1 LAVCRSGA
9 LEETRCSP
17 TPRSTCA
24 GAGALVNSRLDRV
37 LGEGEI
43 IRFIDAVEKGEIA
56 KLREGT
62 LYSDRTADGLLL
74 PSQVT
79 TPEQARFYVALA
91 GELLAEIFGL
101 DSPYHEFLLEEVEE
115 FERRG
120 GLTAT

>member
-1 LAVCRSGA
+1 MQA
-9 LEETRCSP
+9 
-17 TPRSTCA
+17 A

-43 IRFIDAVEKGEIA
+43 IRFLDAVEMGEIA
-56 KLREGT
+56 KLRDGT
-62 LYSDRTADGLLL
+62 LYSDRTVDGLLL

-79 TPEQARFYVALA
+79 TPEEARFYVALA
-91 GELLAEIFGL
+91 GELLTEIFCL

-115 FERRG
+115 FERRA